1 MSFKTTFALPSMI
14 FITMWLRYSMYGHR
28 KHSEELNKPNPN
40 RMDFLRDTSHK
51 LFDIDGLNNL
61 K

>member
-1 MSFKTTFALPSMI
+1 
-14 FITMWLRYSMYGHR
+14 MWLRYSMYGHR